1 MGLPASLLGIIAESI
16 PEAVLI
22 VSAGGRLEAVNAAAA
37 ALTGLDPAAAR
48 EVTLAELTGDVAG
61 AQAIV
66 AVGLDDSA
74 GRERRAP
81 LPLQVYGPSCRP
93 CCFHARSWRI
103 TAGREAA
110 VGIRLTEPDARQHRR
125 VLARIAEGLTST
137 RSLPAAECQAAGL
150 AAAIT
155 EVCALTGW
163 AYAEAWVPAEPG
175 ACQPGACQDVRQ
187 DAAQW
192 APHPFWYGSS
202 RDRYQAFRELSV
214 KAAAAAPL
222 PLVSRVA
229 REQSSSWYSDVS
241 VVPLAVYRRARA
253 AREAGLKA
261 TFAQPIVEGGRTLAV
276 LVFMM
281 AEARARDDSLA
292 ALMTAV
298 ARQLAPLFRI
308 APAQAGQ
315 LRDALPRRLPGP
327 HEAAEVPPALALVCR
342 LLDSLGKTALVVD
355 HDTGSVAWANAAACR
370 TFGCDSADLA
380 GLPAAQLHV
389 DARAFEES
397 GRRSLALLR
406 AGKPFRYRARL
417 QRRDATRFAG
427 ELLVVPLGDVAG
439 CRLSVSLVTD
449 LSETARL
456 TFGGRLDQLSGR
468 ELEVFQLT
476 IVGAT
481 VTEIAASLDLSG
493 RTVEGHRSH
502 LLRKLGCAS
511 TTKLLAELLAESVVE
526 RARM

>member
-1 MGLPASLLGIIAESI
+1 MGLPASLLGIIADSI

-66 AVGLDDSA
+66 ADGLDDGA
-74 GRERRAP
+74 GRERWAP
-81 LPLQVYGPSCRP
+81 LSLQLYGPSCRP

-103 TAGREAA
+103 AAGMEAA

-163 AYAEAWVPAEPG
+163 AYAEAWVPAEQG
-175 ACQPGACQDVRQ
+175 ACQGVRQ
-187 DAAQW
+187 EAAQW
-192 APHPFWYGSS
+192 APHLFWYGS
-202 RDRYQAFRELSV
+202 RDRYQTFRELSV
-214 KAAAAAPL
+214 KAATAAPL

-281 AEARARDDSLA
+281 AGARARDDSLA
-292 ALMTAV
+292 ALMAAV
-298 ARQLAPLFRI
+298 ARQLVPLFRV

-315 LRDALPRRLPGP
+315 LRDAMPRRLPGP
-327 HEAAEVPPALALVCR
+327 HEAAEAPPALALVCR

-370 TFGCDSADLA
+370 TFGCDSAGLA
-380 GLPAAQLHV
+380 GLPTAQLHV

-397 GRRSLALLR
+397 GRRSLALLQ
-406 AGKPFRYRARL
+406 AGKPSRYRARL
-417 QRRDATRFAG
+417 QRRDGTRFAG
-427 ELLVVPLGDVAG
+427 ELLVVPLGEVAG
-439 CRLSVSLVTD
+439 CRLSVTLVTD

-456 TFGGRLDQLSGR
+456 TFDDRLDQLSAR

>member
-1 MGLPASLLGIIAESI
+1 MGLPASLLGIIADSI

-37 ALTGLDPAAAR
+37 KLTGLDPAAVR

-66 AVGLDDSA
+66 ADGLDDGA
-74 GRERRAP
+74 GRERWAP
-81 LPLQVYGPSCRP
+81 LSLQIYGPSCRP

-103 TAGREAA
+103 AAGMEAA

-155 EVCALTGW
+155 EVCTLTGW
-163 AYAEAWVPAEPG
+163 AYAEAWVPAEQG
-175 ACQPGACQDVRQ
+175 ACQGVRQ
-187 DAAQW
+187 EAAQW
-192 APHPFWYGSS
+192 APHLFWYGS
-202 RDRYQAFRELSV
+202 RDRYQTFRELSV
-214 KAAAAAPL
+214 KAATAAPL

-281 AEARARDDSLA
+281 AGARARDDSLA
-292 ALMTAV
+292 ALMAAV
-298 ARQLAPLFRI
+298 ARQLVPLFRV

-315 LRDALPRRLPGP
+315 LRDAMPRRLPGP
-327 HEAAEVPPALALVCR
+327 HEAAEAPPALALVCR

-370 TFGCDSADLA
+370 MFGCDSAGLA
-380 GLPAAQLHV
+380 GLPTAQLHV

-397 GRRSLALLR
+397 GRRSLALLQ
-406 AGKPFRYRARL
+406 AGKPSRYRARL
-417 QRRDATRFAG
+417 QRRDGTRFAG
-427 ELLVVPLGDVAG
+427 ELLVVPLGEVAG
-439 CRLSVSLVTD
+439 CRLSVTLVTD

-456 TFGGRLDQLSGR
+456 TFDDRLDQLSAR

-502 LLRKLGCAS
+502 LLRKLGCAT